1 MTIPILAVTDEIDPR
16 IHSETVRERLGHVAF
31 VVSCGDL
38 PASYLEFLADALNR
52 PVYYVL
58 GNHAEE
64 LTRRCSGTPEIT
76 CTPRGAI
83 DLGGKV
89 VQDPSTGLILAG
101 FPGSPRYGENDPA
114 QFSEWEID
122 VMAGKMAPR
131 LQWNRLRHGR
141 ALDLLVTHTPP
152 RDINDRADV
161 AHRGFQALRGFLERW
176 RPPYHLHGHIH
187 LYDRSQPYRQR
198 FADTDVINVFPY
210 RVLELELEPARALT
224 QPIAET
230 AP

>member
-1 MTIPILAVTDEIDPR
+1 MSIPILAVTDEIDPR

-64 LTRRCSGTPEIT
+64 LTRRRAATSVCKPT
-76 CTPRGAI
+76 GAI

-89 VQDPSTGLILAG
+89 VQDATTGLILAG
-101 FPGSPRYGENDPA
+101 FPGSPRYGESEPA
-114 QFSEWEID
+114 QFSEREIAM
-122 VMAGKMAPR
+122 MAAKMAPR
-131 LQWNRLRHGR
+131 LSWNRLRHGR
-141 ALDLLVTHTPP
+141 ALDLLVTHAPP
-152 RDINDRADV
+152 RDVNDRPDP
-161 AHRGFQALRGFLERW
+161 AHRGFVTLRDFLERW
-176 RPPYHLHGHIH
+176 RPSYHLHGHIH

-198 FADTDVINVFPY
+198 FADSDVINVFPY
-210 RVLELELEPARALT
+210 KVLEIEPALSLARHS
-224 QPIAET
+224 PET
-230 AP
+230 AR